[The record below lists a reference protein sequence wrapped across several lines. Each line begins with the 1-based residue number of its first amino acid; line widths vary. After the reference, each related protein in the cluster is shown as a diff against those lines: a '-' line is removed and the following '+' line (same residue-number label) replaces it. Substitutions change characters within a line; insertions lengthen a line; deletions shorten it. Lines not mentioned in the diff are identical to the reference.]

1 MNTEQI
7 KAELEKI
14 PNGHKIVALNKS
26 RFFALDFLTHWTF
39 FVGYAIFFAT
49 MCIIG
54 YGAIK
59 NKNALKECDARIA
72 VLEKTIEQVNGQ
84 TNAFEI
90 VEE

>member
-7 KAELEKI
+7 KDQLEKI
-14 PNGHKIVALNKS
+14 PSGHKIVALKK
-26 RFFALDFLTHWTF
+26 RQFFVLDFLTHWTF
-39 FVGYAIFFAT
+39 LVGYAFFYAT

-59 NKNALKECDARIA
+59 NKNALEECNARIA
-72 VLEKTIEQVNGQ
+72 VLEKTIEQFNGQ